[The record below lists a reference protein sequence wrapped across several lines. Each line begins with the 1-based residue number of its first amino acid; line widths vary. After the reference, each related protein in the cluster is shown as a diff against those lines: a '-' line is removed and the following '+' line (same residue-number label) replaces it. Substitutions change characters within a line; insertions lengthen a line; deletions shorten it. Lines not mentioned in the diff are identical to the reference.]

1 MRILLSILLS
11 LTLTSCFVFDKL
23 LKLNV
28 NIDKSILSEIDSV
41 FLIDSSEFSNEGV
54 NQLKVT
60 NDILDYKL
68 VTDESKVKI
77 RLKLRNSSYIT
88 SNTIETSNSNDK
100 IYISKHDYKYTF
112 NVIKESKFQKYS
124 ILFFIVLIVL
134 LSTKIPIALLI
145 ISPSS
150 KIDFLKQYGGL
161 NLIYLG
167 IFIICL
173 LIFLP
178 GFIGFLYL
186 FYFVV
191 LVSDLFFLIKYYDDK
206 GIARPIIAGLISNLL
221 FLTIGQFIIT
231 FAIMIYK

>member
-1 MRILLSILLS
+1 MRILLGILLS
-11 LTLTSCFVFDKL
+11 ITLTSCFVFDKVPL
-23 LKLNV
+23 IRIIV
-28 NIDKSILSEIDSV
+28 DKSILSEIDSIL
-41 FLIDSSEFSNEGV
+41 LIGSSEFSNELV

-60 NDILDYKL
+60 KDIQEYKL

-77 RLKLRNSSYIT
+77 RLKLRNSDYIT
-88 SNTIETSNSNDK
+88 SNTIETSNSNNK
-100 IYISKHDYKYTF
+100 IYVSKRDNNYTF

-124 ILFFIVLIVL
+124 IMFFIVLLVL
-134 LSTKIPIALLI
+134 LLTKIPIALLI

-167 IFIICL
+167 IVIICL
-173 LIFLP
+173 LIFSS

-186 FYFVV
+186 FYFVF
-191 LVSDLFFLIKYYDDK
+191 LVSDLVFLIKYYDDK
-206 GIARPIIAGLISNLL
+206 GIAKPIIAGLISNLL

-231 FAIMIYK
+231 FAIMIYS